1 MRGEGGGGAGDDV
14 DQVHHLPDFCHLC
27 VRHCGLGEEQQV
39 ECLLGRG
46 ADPIR
51 AARPFSGR
59 PAAQWAGLPKTG
71 AAWVRADMK
80 ETVPPSSWPSAVP
93 SPATVSS
100 TRAYP

>member
-1 MRGEGGGGAGDDV
+1 MAGAGDDV

-27 VRHCGLGEEQQV
+27 VRHCGLGEEPQV

-71 AAWVRADMK
+71 RRG
-80 ETVPPSSWPSAVP
+80 SAL
-93 SPATVSS
+93 T
-100 TRAYP
+100 